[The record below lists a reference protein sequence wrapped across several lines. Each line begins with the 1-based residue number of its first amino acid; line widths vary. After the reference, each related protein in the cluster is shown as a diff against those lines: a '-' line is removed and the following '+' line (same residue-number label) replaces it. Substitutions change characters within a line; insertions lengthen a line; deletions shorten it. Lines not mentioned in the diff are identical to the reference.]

1 MARIRFPGS
10 QRPQRT
16 QIAAMRQPQKEK
28 DWYKDPNQLLAW
40 VRLAEALG
48 SKEGLAAR
56 GVREIQAQMAE
67 SRLEEAGMPQGP
79 VEPSVE
85 QQMAPIVERAMAGDP
100 EAQRML
106 DPMGARNISES
117 EIARAQREQAAA
129 RIQPG
134 YETAGLDP
142 LTDARR
148 LGSRVAR
155 MATMPVPPSKGG
167 ALPPG
172 MEWQEYNLSTDEPP
186 VPGQVYGPTE
196 LQQEEARVAGQ
207 IEAEGLWAPLLQ
219 RQRTAQAQREVRRG
233 QLEELGVKTVG
244 DVTGVLLD
252 YYQEHSQLP
261 NQVVRD
267 AWMALEDAVEN
278 DPTYI
283 REGLTVRDARQE
295 MMQTIRLLREGK
307 EPDEL
312 RSLRIDLAKIKL
324 QREQEKDKKKLE
336 KAGRTFKPSTSEDD
350 FKNQF
355 KMEEWQKPTTKRQ
368 DQVVEIGDG
377 EALTITYGSDPN
389 GAISQLQYLSSRLR
403 SGSNAQ
409 KNIQRVLTRIGTQL
423 TQTERGTAGRDI
435 KEETAEEKAEK
446 AKEEKAEKAK
456 AKEAEKAEKEF
467 EKAVKARSDFF
478 VKEGLVEVDGK
489 LPVMTPTQKA
499 QLDILD
505 AAITKTRKS
514 RPAKKTGR
522 FIVTEK

>member
-16 QIAAMRQPQKEK
+16 QIAAMRQPQQEK

-67 SRLEEAGMPQGP
+67 SRLKEAGMPQGP

-85 QQMAPIVERAMAGDP
+85 QQMAGVTQAALAGVPSAMRALA
-100 EAQRML
+100 
-106 DPMGARNISES
+106 PMGTGVDPAITGAGPRLASSLGEVP
-117 EIARAQREQAAA
+117 AEQ
-129 RIQPG
+129 
-134 YETAGLDP
+134 
-142 LTDARR
+142 
-148 LGSRVAR
+148 
-155 MATMPVPPSKGG
+155 
-167 ALPPG
+167 LPPG
-172 MEWQEYNLSTDEPP
+172 QA
-186 VPGQVYGPTE
+186 PTE
-196 LQQEEARVAGQ
+196 LQQQEAAISQEMQAEERA
-207 IEAEGLWAPLLQ
+207 GLWAPLLE
-219 RQRTAQAQREVRRG
+219 RQRTAQAEREARRG
-233 QLEELGVKTVG
+233 QLEELGIKTVG
-244 DVTGVLLD
+244 DVTGAVLD
-252 YYQEHSQLP
+252 YYQNHGQLP
-261 NQVVRD
+261 NEVVRD

-283 REGLTVRDARQE
+283 REGLTVRDARNE
-295 MMQTIRLLREGK
+295 MMQTLRLLREGR

-312 RSLRIDLAKIKL
+312 REVNLQIAKGRLARMK
-324 QREQEKDKKKLE
+324 EKDREKLD
-336 KAGRTFKPSTSEDD
+336 KAGRTFKPSTSEAD

-355 KMEEWQKPTTKRQ
+355 KMDEWRKPTTERQ

-377 EALTITYGSDPN
+377 ETLTITYGSDPN

-403 SGSNAQ
+403 SGSRAQ
-409 KNIQRVLTRIGTQL
+409 KNVQRILTKIGTQL
-423 TQTERGTAGRDI
+423 TQTERGTAGQEN
-435 KEETAEEKAEK
+435 KEETAEERAEK
-446 AKEEKAEKAK
+446 RQETAK
-456 AKEAEKAEKEF
+456 AREAEKAEEEF

-505 AAITKTRKS
+505 AAIAKARKS